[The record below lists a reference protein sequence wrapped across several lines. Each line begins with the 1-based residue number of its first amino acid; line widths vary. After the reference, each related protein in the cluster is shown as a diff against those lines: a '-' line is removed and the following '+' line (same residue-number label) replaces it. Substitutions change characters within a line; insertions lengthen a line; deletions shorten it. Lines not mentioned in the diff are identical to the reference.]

1 MAVAGDDPAATDDGR
16 RRMRVWLADLLMLGG
31 GCAVVAG
38 SPFGLAWYLV
48 PPLVAAGIGVAVIG
62 LAAAPGWWRA
72 GVFIGIALSWM
83 PAGLVILVGL
93 GVGRFVWPGRRVSD
107 RRLVVADSLVLVAG
121 GCLVIG
127 VWYGGW
133 VVPLA
138 IGAAAAVASYLLD
151 GRNRWRAAVVA
162 AVLVVLAAALCGGDW
177 GGTGESTPVRRSR
190 ITTGERAVA
199 RIASPPPGPAVPA
212 GGTGA
217 ARLAAHGRARLRRSE
232 RTKRM

>member
-1 MAVAGDDPAATDDGR
+1 
-16 RRMRVWLADLLMLGG
+16 MRVWLADLLMLGG
-31 GCAVVAG
+31 ACAVVAG

-48 PPLVAAGIGVAVIG
+48 PPLIAAGIGAALLG
-62 LAAAPGWWRA
+62 LAAAPSWWRA
-72 GVFIGIALSWM
+72 GVFAGIALSWM

-93 GVGRFVWPGRRVSD
+93 AVGRFVWPGRRVGD

-138 IGAAAAVASYLLD
+138 IGAAAAVASFLLD
-151 GRNRWRAAVVA
+151 RRNRWRAAIVA
-162 AVLVVLAAALCGGDW
+162 AALVAAAASLCGGDG
-177 GGTGESTPVRRSR
+177 GGTGESTPLRRSSVIEGSATVDEAR
-190 ITTGERAVA
+190 PVA
-199 RIASPPPGPAVPA
+199 HD
-212 GGTGA
+212 GA
-217 ARLAAHGRARLRRSE
+217 RPRLRRSE

>member
-1 MAVAGDDPAATDDGR
+1 
-16 RRMRVWLADLLMLGG
+16 MRVWLADLLMLGG
-31 GCAVVAG
+31 ACAVVAG

-48 PPLVAAGIGVAVIG
+48 PPLIAAGIGAALLG
-62 LAAAPGWWRA
+62 LAAAPSWWRA
-72 GVFIGIALSWM
+72 GVFAGIAVSWM

-93 GVGRFVWPGRRVSD
+93 AVGRFVWPGRRVGD

-138 IGAAAAVASYLLD
+138 IGAAAAVASFLLD
-151 GRNRWRAAVVA
+151 RRNRWRAAIVA
-162 AVLVVLAAALCGGDW
+162 AALVAAAASLCGGDR
-177 GGTGESTPVRRSR
+177 GRTGESTPLRRSGVIEGSATVDEAR
-190 ITTGERAVA
+190 PAPQRVA
-199 RIASPPPGPAVPA
+199 
-212 GGTGA
+212 
-217 ARLAAHGRARLRRSE
+217 RARLRRSE

>member
-1 MAVAGDDPAATDDGR
+1 
-16 RRMRVWLADLLMLGG
+16 MRVWLADLLMLGG

-48 PPLVAAGIGVAVIG
+48 PPLITAGIAAAAVG
-62 LAAAPGWWRA
+62 LAVAPTWWRA
-72 GVFIGIALSWM
+72 GALGGIALSWM

-93 GVGRFVWPGRRVSD
+93 GVGRFVWPGRRVGD

-138 IGAAAAVASYLLD
+138 IGGAAAVASSLLD
-151 GRNRWRAAVVA
+151 RRNRWRVALVA
-162 AVLVVLAAALCGGDW
+162 AVLVSAAASLYGGDG
-177 GGTGESTPVRRSR
+177 GGTGESTPVRRSGV
-190 ITTGERAVA
+190 TAGERAVA
-199 RIASPPPGPAVPA
+199 RIALPPPRSAEPAQA
-212 GGTGA
+212 RRGA
-217 ARLAAHGRARLRRSE
+217 HDGARPRLRRSE